1 MNFYKKIILVL
12 QMVLVVGWCGIL
24 TGCAGEGSL
33 SLEEALVAKKQ
44 RNTDLSSGSD
54 SSFSTGSERK
64 EERRTDDGEE
74 STEQLLYVYVCGS
87 VVRPGVYALEE
98 GSRIVAAVEAAGGFL
113 EEAATES
120 VNLAALL
127 KDGMQIVIPD
137 LEEAASVQVQGGMD
151 QDGRVNLNRATVE
164 DLCSLQGIGEAKA
177 EAILAYREEIGA
189 FTSVEQIQN
198 VTGIGENL
206 YKQIKES
213 IYIE

>member
-1 MNFYKKIILVL
+1 M
-12 QMVLVVGWCGIL
+12 
-24 TGCAGEGSL
+24 
-33 SLEEALVAKKQ
+33 AKEQ
-44 RNTDLSSGSD
+44 ANTEQA
-54 SSFSTGSERK
+54 SENEIK
-64 EERRTDDGEE
+64 EEQQPADGEE
-74 STEQLLYVYVCGS
+74 TTEQMLYVYVCGS
-87 VVRPGVYALEE
+87 VARPGVYALEE

-113 EEAATES
+113 EDAATES

-137 LEEAASVQVQGGMD
+137 MKEAASVQVQSGIS

-164 DLCSLQGIGEAKA
+164 ELCTLQGIGESKA

>member
-1 MNFYKKIILVL
+1 MNFNKKIILVL
-12 QMVLVVGWCGIL
+12 QIVLVVSWCGIL
-24 TGCAGEGSL
+24 TGCSGEGSI
-33 SLEEALVAKKQ
+33 SLEEALMAKEQ
-44 RNTDLSSGSD
+44 ANTEQA
-54 SSFSTGSERK
+54 SENEIK
-64 EERRTDDGEE
+64 EEQQPADGEE
-74 STEQLLYVYVCGS
+74 TTEQMLYVYVCGS
-87 VVRPGVYALEE
+87 VARPGVYALEE

-113 EEAATES
+113 EDAATES

-137 LEEAASVQVQGGMD
+137 MKEAASVQVQSGIS

-164 DLCSLQGIGEAKA
+164 ELCTLQGIGESKA